1 LQCHILK
8 SALSAESFKN
18 NHAACILSLQEVK
31 VILCESVGADA
42 FIGPFGERALHFR
55 ASLWPKA
62 IMVYMKK
69 CIAEA

>member
-1 LQCHILK
+1 ML
-8 SALSAESFKN
+8 
-18 NHAACILSLQEVK
+18 LQEVK
-31 VILCESVGADA
+31 VILCENVGADA
-42 FIGPFGERALHFR
+42 LISPFGERALHFR